1 MRRLDWRLLVQYLL
15 GTGADDTMKLADI
28 DAARLMNWMVTA
40 AARQE
45 AGVQYNVELHVLAQ
59 GYELQ
64 APGVDPLFIEPRRAE
79 DEPSPT
85 P

>member
-1 MRRLDWRLLVQYLL
+1 MRHLDWRRLAQALLDPY
-15 GTGADDTMKLADI
+15 ADSAVKLADI
-28 DAARLMNWMVTA
+28 DAGRLMNWMVTA

-64 APGVDPLFIEPRRAE
+64 APGIDPLFIEPRRAE